1 MTTPAPESAPLTPA
15 PAAAPPR
22 RGSLLPWV
30 LVLLLLAVIAA
41 GGGLLWTK
49 WQGAT
54 EMLEA
59 EDALIRRLSY
69 QLRQIEAD
77 TTNLARR
84 GDDLDSAGRRQ
95 AQQLAALQNQQEA
108 GQLALARIDE
118 TLRGGR
124 SRFQL
129 ATVEELLLLANDRV
143 RLARDARGAVLALE
157 TADARLAALGDP
169 RLTAVREALVQE
181 RLALLSVA
189 PVDLAGATLS
199 LGGLIGRADALPLHA
214 RVPSQFQPGVDRG
227 EPAATLAAD
236 AGWVARVWSGVRGAL
251 TTVFRVHREQR
262 PVDRLLPPEQE
273 AMVRQLLLLKLE
285 GARLALLRQEPAAYR
300 ELVDSARRWLSDY
313 YQAQDP
319 AVLAADSELER
330 LRLVDLAPVLPEP
343 SRSLERLRAVLRV
356 AP

>member
-1 MTTPAPESAPLTPA
+1 MTHPAPEPVSAPP
-15 PAAAPPR
+15 APPR
-22 RGSLLPWV
+22 RGSPLPWV
-30 LVLLLLAVIAA
+30 LVLLLLAVIAGA
-41 GGGLLWTK
+41 GGLLWHK
-49 WQGAT
+49 WQSAT

-77 TTNLARR
+77 TANLARR

-189 PVDLAGATLS
+189 PADLAGATLS
-199 LGGLIGRADALPLHA
+199 LGGLIGRAAELPLRA
-214 RVPSQFQPGVDRG
+214 RVPSHFQPGMERS
-227 EPAATLAAD
+227 EPTAAVPAD
-236 AGWVARVWSGVRGAL
+236 AGWPARLWSGVRAAL

-300 ELVDSARRWLSDY
+300 ELVDAARRWLADY
-313 YQAQDP
+313 YKAEDP

-330 LRLVDLAPVLPEP
+330 LRGIDLAPVLPEP
-343 SRSLERLRAVLRV
+343 ARSLERLRAVLRT